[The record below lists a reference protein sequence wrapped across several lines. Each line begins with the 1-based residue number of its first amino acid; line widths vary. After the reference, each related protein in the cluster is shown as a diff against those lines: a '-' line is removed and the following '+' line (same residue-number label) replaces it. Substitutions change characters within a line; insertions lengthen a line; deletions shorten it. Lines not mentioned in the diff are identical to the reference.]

1 VLTRLKSGHFARP
14 TLHDVSKEC
23 LIRRSV
29 LHQPTQFVKVSH
41 AAARCHRCPSTR
53 FLRVV
58 GGRMHDPRR

>member
-29 LHQPTQFVKVSH
+29 LHQPTQFVKAEPRILQVL
-41 AAARCHRCPSTR
+41 RTLETRLVEVPVDSTR
-53 FLRVV
+53 
-58 GGRMHDPRR
+58 